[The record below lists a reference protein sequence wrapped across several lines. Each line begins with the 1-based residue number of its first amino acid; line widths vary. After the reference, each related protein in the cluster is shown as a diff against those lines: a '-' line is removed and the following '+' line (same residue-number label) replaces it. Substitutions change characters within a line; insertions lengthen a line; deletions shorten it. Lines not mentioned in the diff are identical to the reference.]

1 MRILLTI
8 CVLLLCGHAY
18 AKRIYSWQD
27 DLGVKHFSDSPP
39 AKTQPARNLL
49 ARIIEVEPDLAVR
62 LREQT
67 APGENRY
74 FAYNHTG
81 GPVQLDLQLS
91 GVRGVEIS
99 PQLPTLMVLPPRQEI
114 EVLKIRA
121 LGGTAGYQ
129 LGYRWA
135 PGSPLAVHDASARY
149 QLPFAKGSAH
159 MVHQAFG
166 GKFSHQDAE
175 NFHAVDFAM
184 PIGTPVL
191 AARAGVVMQIQ
202 EDYFRAGTQGKL
214 AEKANVVL
222 LLHSDGTF
230 AVYAHLDL
238 ESVSVGLGQR
248 VAAGTQLARSGNTG
262 FSTGPH
268 LHFVVQRNAN
278 MRLVSEPFAFT
289 IGSKTISPVAG
300 LALGDFEES
309 AR

>member
-1 MRILLTI
+1 MRILLTC
-8 CVLLLCGHAY
+8 CVLFLCGHSH

-27 DLGVKHFSDSPP
+27 DSGVKHFSDSPP
-39 AKTQPARNLL
+39 AKTQSARNLL
-49 ARIIEVEPDLAVR
+49 ARVIEVEPDLAVR

-74 FAYNHTG
+74 FAFNHTG

-91 GVRGVEIS
+91 AAHGVEIS
-99 PQLPTLMVLPPRQEI
+99 PKLPTLMVLPARQEI
-114 EVLKIRA
+114 EVLKIRT
-121 LGGTAGYQ
+121 LGGSAGYQ
-129 LGYRWA
+129 LGYRWV
-135 PGSPLAVHDASARY
+135 PGSPLAVHDNSVRY

-166 GKFSHQDAE
+166 GKFSHHHAE

-202 EDYFRAGTQGKL
+202 EDYFRAGTQGKF
-214 AEKANVVL
+214 AEKANVVSV
-222 LLHSDGTF
+222 LHNDGTF

-248 VAAGTQLARSGNTG
+248 VAVGTQLARSGNTG

-278 MRLVSEPFAFT
+278 MRLVSEPFAFQV
-289 IGSKTISPVAG
+289 GSHSITPVAG
-300 LALGDFEES
+300 SALGDFDG
-309 AR
+309 AVP